1 VGYCHARAQEVPAA
15 HARGSAPRSN
25 FLAISHSAQDKEA
38 PVKKLAI
45 AIASMGL
52 ATIAMSPTT
61 AQIIPSSRYA
71 QLQRAAAQA
80 ADQLRMDAVPTLDQD
95 NIRKVQQALEEKG
108 FEVGPVDGILGPRT
122 KEAVRNF
129 QDRYGMKASG
139 EIDNQTLFAL
149 GEAELAGQ

>member
-1 VGYCHARAQEVPAA
+1 M
-15 HARGSAPRSN
+15 
-25 FLAISHSAQDKEA
+25 
-38 PVKKLAI
+38 KKLAI
-45 AIASMGL
+45 VTTASMGL
-52 ATIAMSPTT
+52 AAIALSSAT
-61 AQIIPSSRYA
+61 AQIAPSSRYA
-71 QLQRAAAQA
+71 QLQRAASQA
-80 ADQLRMDAVPTLDQD
+80 ADQLRMDAVPNLDQD